1 MGDYIG
7 LAAQDGRVVAVYT
20 HLLDEN
26 ETALS
31 AAVFRF
37 KTGTQEAAR

>member
-37 KTGTQEAAR
+37 KTGTQEVAR